1 MQICQSQQP
10 SFNLEQKCQNIRLG
24 ELKEEFPNLQNQP
37 RTFTDKKGIKF
48 EEKGQ
53 EFLGAYFSATKC
65 LGIHMDDVEKHE
77 YYKNLLIQNGI
88 TPCHYPPEL
97 TDPYH
102 MLLCIITLHE
112 GNLKRKIIQDVV
124 ETFQNKIKTRKTLL
138 FCSTKHTYQFMY
150 GDENTLNIKFINNDV
165 SYSFHT
171 QETLVNFLQSY
182 IRFWTP
188 SGDQL
193 LSLVS

>member
-1 MQICQSQQP
+1 MQTCQSQQP
-10 SFNLEQKCQNIRLG
+10 SFNLEQKCQNIRLE
-24 ELKEEFPNLQNQP
+24 ELKEEFPNLQNQSG
-37 RTFTDKKGIKF
+37 TFTDKKGIKF

-53 EFLGAYFSATKC
+53 EFLGACFPATKC

-88 TPCHYPPEL
+88 TPSHYQPEL

-112 GNLKRKIIQDVV
+112 GNLKRQIIQDVV
-124 ETFQNKIKTRKTLL
+124 ETFQNKITTRKTLL
-138 FCSTKHTYQFMY
+138 FCSTKQTYQFIY

-171 QETLVNFLQSY
+171 QDSLVNFLQSH

-188 SGDQL
+188 SADRL